1 MAGLCAKNVK
11 NDEAEKRQILPG
23 RNVRAANNMQIVAR
37 ETREDGRCHSFS
49 HAPAIHCKPQLKRSR
64 TCTSN
69 RKSGLN
75 ARLDTANAM
84 SIRDF
89 DSAGSAL
96 TTSRRVELSRQ
107 QTCVDFDHQ
116 TFPLR
121 PTFRTAPSARPAIQL
136 DASADDSPRRPRTA
150 SATDPAPPQ
159 QQQVA
164 ASPVSALADKT
175 KKKVRKTVSFQA
187 VEPSAICSSSART
200 TCGCCDPSAADRPV
214 SQMASP
220 IHTAVRRQD
229 YSALK
234 HLTSF
239 YVGSEL
245 VALVN
250 SHCSCGRTPLDVACE
265 VADAR
270 IVKLL
275 LKRHADP
282 NVRDATTDA
291 NANVRKFAVR
301 PRVAVRPRGRRSC
314 VAVACRLR
322 NLEILTLLLQA
333 GGHIDEEALVL
344 AAGRGHTDVLT
355 VLVTHADA
363 AGRKKA
369 SPVHQLFHK
378 RRSSACASADEP
390 ILSTSARVKACSAAV
405 ASDHANLI
413 PILLGD
419 RNGPLTSSRV
429 VRCAF
434 DAVALP
440 DLRLLRCLFKSYGA
454 ALLLEARAAGS
465 RESLLHAAVKSS
477 STKCALFLL
486 RSGAA
491 VAAVDGNGVPPL
503 YVACARGQEPIVSA
517 LLKGGATCLSV
528 GPGGETPLHIAA
540 QENQLK
546 CVQLLLETGRV
557 DVDQATQ
564 DGCTA
569 LHLAAQR
576 GNTAVA
582 ACLLDH
588 GADVD
593 ALTTQSES
601 PLLKASRMSHFQT
614 VKLLV
619 ERQAAGPRAP
629 EEDVEL
635 KMAKGVQSAASFAS
649 MTTAESTPKLPRRR
663 SWSAAVRPEA
673 SSQRGSS
680 VLRTTHLGLKH
691 WLRTVLKS

>member
-1 MAGLCAKNVK
+1 M
-11 NDEAEKRQILPG
+11 P
-23 RNVRAANNMQIVAR
+23 
-37 ETREDGRCHSFS
+37 
-49 HAPAIHCKPQLKRSR
+49 
-64 TCTSN
+64 
-69 RKSGLN
+69 
-75 ARLDTANAM
+75 
-84 SIRDF
+84 IRDF
-89 DSAGSAL
+89 DSAGSVL

-107 QTCVDFDHQ
+107 QTRVDFDHQ

-136 DASADDSPRRPRTA
+136 DTSADDSPRRPRTA
-150 SATDPAPPQ
+150 SATDPAPSQ
-159 QQQVA
+159 QQQQTATSSSEGSA

-187 VEPSAICSSSART
+187 VEPSAICSASAQT
-200 TCGCCDPSAADRPV
+200 TCGCCDPSTAARPV

-229 YSALK
+229 FSALK

-250 SHCSCGRTPLDVACE
+250 SRCSCGRTPLDVACE
-265 VADAR
+265 VGDAR

-282 NVRDATTDA
+282 NVRDANADPDATADA
-291 NANVRKFAVR
+291 NANVRKFAAR

-333 GGHIDEEALVL
+333 GAHIDDEALVL
-344 AAGRGHTDVLT
+344 AAGRGHMDVLT
-355 VLVTHADA
+355 ALVTHADA
-363 AGRKKA
+363 AERKKA

-378 RRSSACASADEP
+378 RRSSAFASASANEP
-390 ILSTSARVKACSAAV
+390 ILSTTARVKACSAAV
-405 ASDHANLI
+405 ASNHANLI

-454 ALLLEARAAGS
+454 SLLLEARASGS
-465 RESLLHAAVKSS
+465 RESLLHTAVKSN

-486 RSGAA
+486 KSGAA
-491 VAAVDGNGVPPL
+491 VAVVDGNGVPPL
-503 YVACARGQEPIVSA
+503 YVACARGQEAIVSA

-546 CVQLLLETGRV
+546 CVQLLLETGGV

-614 VKLLV
+614 MKLLV

-629 EEDVEL
+629 EEEDVEL

-649 MTTAESTPKLPRRR
+649 MTTTEPTPKLPRRR
-663 SWSAAVRPEA
+663 SWSSAVRPEA
-673 SSQRGSS
+673 SERSSS